1 MIRNLIKKA
10 DLLVDPYEFNISQ
23 KEKSLTPI
31 GFKLFDFQ
39 GDL

>member
-1 MIRNLIKKA
+1 MIKNLIKKA

-31 GFKLFDFQ
+31 GSCSFVDF
-39 GDL
+39 